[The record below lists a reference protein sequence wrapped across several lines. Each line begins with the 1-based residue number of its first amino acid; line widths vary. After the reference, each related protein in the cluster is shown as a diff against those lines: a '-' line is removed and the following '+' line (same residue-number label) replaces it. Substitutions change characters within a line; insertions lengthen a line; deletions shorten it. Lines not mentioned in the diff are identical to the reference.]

1 VIITHNVRIEGAYTL
16 VNLAQM
22 YAKLAI
28 TRKIPYEISINFST
42 STMYQLASPTSKANA
57 KQMASEIQQ
66 KRNTNKQHLKSRPKI
81 DIQTSKNATFGIY
94 KFTDFEE
101 MNRDCNQS
109 QKSHNHHS
117 ASHNIFKEIQNI
129 PSTVIQEATTSN
141 FRTSH
146 VIQIKQK
153 ENLLDIHKVNNPNIT
168 KKRYRHTRKHKKMK
182 SQRNG
187 NTAAK
192 NSTKEVMIRSTPIWA
207 TKKYQGHKAIK
218 DSKTGKEEEDSGM
231 SKIYIRRNH
240 TKEQQHRKNK
250 KSTLGKDL
258 SPLTR
263 EENTINSGDKV
274 DYCYSTP
281 FAPHS
286 NDESALQKSDINS
299 DIHSGH
305 RIDYS
310 DYVPSS
316 IPSSPFHCIHKSTE
330 QENTGSDVLPQYSP
344 IHYVSLDTYSVSIA
358 NC

>member
-1 VIITHNVRIEGAYTL
+1 MYA
-16 VNLAQM
+16 NLAT
-22 YAKLAI
+22 

-66 KRNTNKQHLKSRPKI
+66 KRNKTKQHLKSRPKF
-81 DIQTSKNATFGIY
+81 DIQSSKNVTFGSYI
-94 KFTDFEE
+94 FTDFEE
-101 MNRDCNQS
+101 MNTDCNQS
-109 QKSHNHHS
+109 QNSHNLLS
-117 ASHNIFKEIQNI
+117 ASHNILKEIQNI

-153 ENLLDIHKVNNPNIT
+153 ENLLDIHKVNNPDIPT
-168 KKRYRHTRKHKKMK
+168 KRHTRKHKKMK

-187 NTAAK
+187 NTVAK
-192 NSTKEVMIRSTPIWA
+192 NNTKEMMISSTPTWA
-207 TKKYQGHKAIK
+207 TKKCQGHKAIK
-218 DSKTGKEEEDSGM
+218 DSKTGEEKEDSEM

-240 TKEQQHRKNK
+240 TNEQQHMKNK
-250 KSTLGKDL
+250 NSTFGRDL

-263 EENTINSGDKV
+263 EENTINSDDKV
-274 DYCYSTP
+274 DNCYSTP
-281 FAPHS
+281 LFSPHS
-286 NDESALQKSDINS
+286 NDESALKKSDINS
-299 DIHSGH
+299 GIHSGH

-310 DYVPSS
+310 DYVPPS
-316 IPSSPFHCIHKSTE
+316 IPSSPFHCIYQSIE
-330 QENTGSDVLPQYSP
+330 QENTGLDVLPQYSP